1 MTKLTIDP
9 QVLAKLRQAHPTP
22 ASSAARL
29 LDKYVTVLQGLIGDA
44 MQQNRSAF
52 MRKRGIYSVNVS
64 TLHRCGQF
72 GLKRTRL
79 HKWLEENDL
88 ALIKIVEVGNNLSS
102 ANSWVQLTKLVTF
115 TDDLTVAGVLQQLT
129 DAEIDQYLAGGDDDE
144 EQLLAR
150 LYPELEQEF
159 TSKQFAEKFDY
170 LLVDQQSLQNHITW
184 LLTEATLLNDGQR
197 ELFARQ
203 AKTILAVT
211 RQLGGKYLQRKKYSE
226 FGRTY
231 YDGLS
236 VQNVN
241 KELRRAMLGDCWEY
255 DVRSSVVAW
264 KMSFAEEYLQSM
276 GLQQEVKRAFS
287 TTLWYLQSKAEF
299 MQQVQDHTFDDTSN
313 VPPDLQPKLIKAA
326 ITALCFGAKLTKHG
340 WRTSNDGWQNPA
352 LADIIKNETERTRFM
367 ACRDVRDFVRE
378 QSALDTFIYKCV
390 ELQEPNLLKLD
401 IVRASKRPSKAKVIA
416 YLYQNAEAQAMAKAY
431 EFLKG
436 KKIGVLAKIHDAF
449 IVRKQLSQA
458 VKHELEELVQFETHN
473 EYWRL
478 GEKQLKRWGDLQTQE
493 EKQRIAQH
501 KAFIANEVEYM
512 REKAKQRKQ

>member
-1 MTKLTIDP
+1 MTRLTIAP
-9 QVLAKLRQAHPTP
+9 QILAKLRQAHPTP
-22 ASSAARL
+22 ANSAARL

-44 MQQNRSAF
+44 MQQPRSAF

-72 GLKRTRL
+72 GQARTRL
-79 HKWLEENDL
+79 HKWLDDNGL
-88 ALIKIVEVGNNLSS
+88 ALIKIVELGNNLND
-102 ANSWVQLTKLVTF
+102 ANSWVQLTKLVTVQ
-115 TDDLTVAGVLQQLT
+115 DELTTAGALRELT
-129 DAEIDQYLAGGDDDE
+129 DAEIDQYLAGGDEDQ

-150 LYPELEQEF
+150 LYPELDEEF
-159 TSKQFAEKFDY
+159 TQAQLLHKFDIAPI
-170 LLVDQQSLQNHITW
+170 DQQSLQNYITW
-184 LLTEATLLNDGQR
+184 LLTEATMLGDGQR

-211 RQLGGKYLQRKKYSE
+211 RQMGGKYLQRKKRSE

-264 KMSFAEEYLQSM
+264 KMSFAEEYLRNM

-287 TTLWYLQSKAEF
+287 ATLWYLQSKAEF
-299 MQQVQDHTFDDTSN
+299 MQQVQDHTFDGTSN

-326 ITALCFGAKLTKHG
+326 MTALCFGAKLTKHG
-340 WRTSNDGWQNPA
+340 WRTSDAGWQNPA

-378 QSALDTFIYKCV
+378 QSALDTYIYKCV
-390 ELQEPNLLKLD
+390 EAQNPDLLKLD
-401 IVRASKRPSKAKVIA
+401 IVRANKRPSKAKVIA

-431 EFLKG
+431 EFLKD

-449 IVRKQLSQA
+449 IVRKQLPQA
-458 VKHELEELVQFETHN
+458 VKQELEELVQFETHN
-473 EYWRL
+473 EYWCL
-478 GEKQLKRWGDLQTQE
+478 GEKQLKRWGDLMAQE
-493 EKQRIAQH
+493 EKQRIAAH
-501 KAFIANEVEYM
+501 KEFIASEEQIA
-512 REKAKQRKQ
+512 RDKAKRRKP

>member
-1 MTKLTIDP
+1 MTRLTIAP

-22 ASSAARL
+22 ANSAARL

-44 MQQNRSAF
+44 MQQPRSAF

-72 GLKRTRL
+72 GPQRTRL
-79 HKWLEENDL
+79 HKWLDDNDL
-88 ALIKIVEVGNNLSS
+88 ALIKIVELGNNLNK
-102 ANSWVQLTKLVTF
+102 ANSWVQLTKLVTLQ
-115 TDDLTVAGVLQQLT
+115 DELTTAGALRELT

-150 LYPELEQEF
+150 LYPELNEITQA
-159 TSKQFAEKFDY
+159 QLLQNFDIAP
-170 LLVDQQSLQNHITW
+170 VDQQSLQNYITW
-184 LLTEATLLNDGQR
+184 LLTEATLFNDGQR
-197 ELFARQ
+197 ELYARQ

-211 RQLGGKYLQRKKYSE
+211 RQLGGKYLQRKKRSE

-231 YDGLS
+231 YAGLS

-241 KELRRAMLGDCWEY
+241 KELRSAMLGDCWEY

-264 KMSFAEEYLQSM
+264 KMSFAEEYLQNMS
-276 GLQQEVKRAFS
+276 LQPEVKREFS
-287 TTLWYLQSKAEF
+287 ATLWYLQSKAEF
-299 MQQVQDHTFDDTSN
+299 MQQVQDHTFDGTSN
-313 VPPDLQPKLIKAA
+313 VPPDLQPKLIKEAM
-326 ITALCFGAKLTKHG
+326 TALCFGAKLTKHG
-340 WRTSNDGWQNPA
+340 WRTSNEGWKNPA

-378 QSALDTFIYKCV
+378 QSALDAYIYKCV
-390 ELQEPNLLKLD
+390 EVHEPNLLKLD
-401 IVRASKRPSKAKVIA
+401 IVRASKRPSKSKVVA

-449 IVRKQLSQA
+449 IVRKQLPQA
-458 VKHELEELVQFETHN
+458 VKQELEELVQFETHN

-478 GEKQLKRWGDLQTQE
+478 GEKQLKRWGDLQTQD